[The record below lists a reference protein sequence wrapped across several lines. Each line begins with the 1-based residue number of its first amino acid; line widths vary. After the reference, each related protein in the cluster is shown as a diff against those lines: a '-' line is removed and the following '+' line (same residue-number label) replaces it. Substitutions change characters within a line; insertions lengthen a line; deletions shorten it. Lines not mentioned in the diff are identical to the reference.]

1 MTTEPR
7 PAHGRDSPRGS
18 ARAGAGPASGSRG
31 ILLRTAGIAVVAALL
46 TAGLG
51 FALNGSPGGLGA
63 LVGGLLVVLVF
74 GTGSLAVDLM
84 ARRSATEA
92 LLTAMTTYLGQVIV
106 LVTALVLLSRGGLV
120 GDELS
125 RGWLAG
131 GVVAVALAWS
141 VAQIW
146 VTRRARIPLYD
157 LPGHGG

>member
-1 MTTEPR
+1 
-7 PAHGRDSPRGS
+7 
-18 ARAGAGPASGSRG
+18 
-31 ILLRTAGIAVVAALL
+31 
-46 TAGLG
+46 
-51 FALNGSPGGLGA
+51 
-63 LVGGLLVVLVF
+63 
-74 GTGSLAVDLM
+74 
-84 ARRSATEA
+84 
-92 LLTAMTTYLGQVIV
+92 MTTYLGQVIV